1 MGNLTVKIRKR
12 IYYPFFPLPH
22 KLLEMPLSM
31 PSFCLYTV
39 LSSLANINFKDPG
52 IYTIR
57 RSKLMKF
64 AKIKSPTTFHKAL
77 KELIDLNMLV
87 VESGK
92 EKGKANTYILTDPN
106 EWKEGVHLMDTPVQQ
121 MDTPIQQMDTVNK
134 ENINKEEIYKETTTR
149 GGQIEKIRNFSFGQ
163 LLTEKEIGRIL
174 DKFDYESVLEAVK
187 VLSWQLQNRDKEE
200 IRDPVGYIKQILR
213 EGLDIPRDYEDPDDR
228 KKFAELLERISEYER
243 EFYEYMDEITEAW
256 SKADRTEK
264 IECINE
270 TLKIAGIKH
279 KEISSLKIKE
289 CKKEQIKKSIFRM
302 AQLLLFR
309 RKAYAQKANVT

>member
-57 RSKLMKF
+57 RSKLMKL

-213 EGLDIPRDYEDPDDR
+213 EGLDIPKDYEDPEDW
-228 KKFAELLERISEYER
+228 KKAIKLIEIVSEYQN
-243 EFYEYMDEITEAW
+243 EFYKYLDEIKEAW
-256 SKADRTEK
+256 ANADRTEK
-264 IECINE
+264 MECVNE
-270 TLKIAGIKH
+270 TYKIMGIKH
-279 KEISSLKIKE
+279 GEISALRIKRST
-289 CKKEQIKKSIFRM
+289 KERIKRDMFQM
-302 AQLLLFR
+302 AQVLLYR
-309 RKAYAQKANVT
+309 RKVNVRKVNVG